1 MKKSKNIFL
10 IAIVLVLLVALI
22 LAAIFFEKKGSSE
35 LVEGSGA
42 APTYEKNNPLSQTVE
57 FEGKKY
63 KFNEKLQTLLFM
75 GIDDFGKVEASDVYT
90 NDGHADF
97 LMLAIMDTE
106 KETYS
111 LLHINR
117 DTMTDVKILG
127 LGGRAA
133 GIAQMQIAV
142 SHAYGSGLEDS
153 CRNTVDAVAGLL
165 GGVEADNYLS
175 MTMDGVAALNDEMGG
190 ITLTVSDE
198 FYNVPEFVKGEE
210 ITLTGDLALKYV
222 RGRMQAADGTNIN
235 RMQRQRQY
243 MELFIDALM
252 FNMQDE
258 DFAVRAFDKVSDYIV
273 TDMSV
278 DKISSL
284 AERISSYDYLGVHTI
299 EGEARLGDRYIEF
312 YVDEEL
318 LEKQI
323 IELFF
328 VSA

>member
-1 MKKSKNIFL
+1 MKDTKNIIL
-10 IAIVLVLLVALI
+10 IVIIALLLVAL
-22 LAAIFFEKKGSSE
+22 LFAAIFFEKKDRAE
-35 LVEGSGA
+35 PVEGSGA
-42 APTYEKNNPLSQTVE
+42 APTYEKNNPMSQILE
-57 FEGKKY
+57 HDGKKY
-63 KFNEKLQTLLFM
+63 KFNEKIQTLLFM
-75 GIDDFGKVEASDVYT
+75 GIDDLGKVEASEVYT

-106 KETYS
+106 NETYS

-175 MTMDGVAALNDEMGG
+175 MTMDGVAALNDELGG
-190 ITLTVSDE
+190 ITLTVTDD
-198 FYNVPEFVKGEE
+198 FYDVPEFVKGEE
-210 ITLTGDLALKYV
+210 ITLNGDLALKYV

-252 FNMQDE
+252 YNMQDE
-258 DFAVRAFDKVSDYIV
+258 DFAMRAFEKVSDYIV

-278 DKISSL
+278 EKISAL
-284 AERISSYDYLGVHTI
+284 AERISSYEYLGVHTI
-299 EGEARLGDRYIEF
+299 EGEAKLGDRYIEF
-312 YVDEEL
+312 FVDEEL
-318 LEKQI
+318 LDKQI
-323 IELFF
+323 VELFYIP
-328 VSA
+328 A